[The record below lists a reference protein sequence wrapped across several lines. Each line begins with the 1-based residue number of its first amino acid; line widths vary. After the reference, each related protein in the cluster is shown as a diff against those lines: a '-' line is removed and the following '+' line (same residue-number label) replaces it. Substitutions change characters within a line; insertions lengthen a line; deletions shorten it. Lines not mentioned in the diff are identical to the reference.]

1 MEAERKELEKV
12 ALKNKARDAAR
23 GKVAPVVRVDDS
35 LGIKV
40 DKKENELALENS
52 DDYG

>member
-1 MEAERKELEKV
+1 MEPERKELEKV

-23 GKVAPVVRVDDS
+23 GKVTPVVRVDDS

-40 DKKENELALENS
+40 DKKENKLALENS